1 MRDLRGYLSSR
12 LHLLKASLSFEL
24 SYDKEIMFLTGSAIK
39 QALTEGEIHIKP
51 FTEKHLSPNSID
63 VTLNHKLLSYNLENG
78 YLDMKRDNPTQQI
91 IIPPEGFIL
100 QPNVLYIG
108 STNETATSH
117 KYIPMFEGRSSIGR
131 LGINTHITAGFGDV
145 GWGYQLD
152 EHADKGQ
159 PDVKCLYPTWTL
171 EICVVHPVKVYP
183 DVRIGQV
190 YFVEPKGDIEFY
202 KGKYSSQQSPQ
213 ASKSYLDF

>member
-1 MRDLRGYLSSR
+1 
-12 LHLLKASLSFEL
+12 
-24 SYDKEIMFLTGSAIK
+24 MFLTRQAIK
-39 QALTEGEIHIKP
+39 EALKADEIHISP
-51 FTEKHLSPNSID
+51 FHEGNLSPNSID
-63 VTLNHKLLSYNLENG
+63 VTLNQRLLAYTLENG
-78 YLDMKRDNPTQQI
+78 YLDMKENNPTEEI
-91 IIPPEGFIL
+91 IIPEDGFIL

-117 KYIPMFEGRSSIGR
+117 CYIPMFEGRSSIGR

-145 GWGYQLD
+145 GWGY
-152 EHADKGQ
+152 EHQEGKVQ
-159 PDVKCLYPTWTL
+159 CLYPTWTL

-202 KGKYSSQQSPQ
+202 TGKYSSQKSPQ
-213 ASKSYLDF
+213 ASKSYLDFPS